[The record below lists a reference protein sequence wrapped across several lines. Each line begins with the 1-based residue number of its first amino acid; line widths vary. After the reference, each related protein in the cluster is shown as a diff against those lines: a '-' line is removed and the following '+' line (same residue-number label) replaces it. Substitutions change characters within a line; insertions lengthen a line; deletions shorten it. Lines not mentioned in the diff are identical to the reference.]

1 DLAES
6 YLPAFEACVREGEAG
21 SVMCSYNRLNGVPAC
36 ANHDL
41 LDTTL
46 RRHWGF
52 KGFVVSDCGAV
63 SDIADGHKVAAGILQ
78 AVAQSTKAGCDLN
91 CDGKAILHIATFPG
105 VAALPGAAFNITDS
119 VLGGHMRE
127 SDVDTVLKRV
137 LEARCVLGILS
148 DRHSDREVTPWDDL
162 KFNVVGSRKHLALA
176 RTAAA
181 QSMVLLVNRPVSA
194 WGWRRALPLDPQMFL
209 HPSYGQAAMPGSGS
223 STSST
228 SSTSS
233 SSSTSSGTHTAS
245 TSGTS
250 DIEDATNSSSSS
262 SSRSSGRGSGEGK
275 GAAGPAA
282 WRLVVMGHLADS
294 REHML
299 GNYYGLPSGK
309 GPVITPLQAIQ
320 ELLAGTLPPV
330 YPPTKQSRETPPASR
345 PAGGHP
351 SSHST
356 SSSSSP
362 SSSSSSSSSSSA
374 AAPRAKGG
382 AQAEA
387 AAGVEVVCEAG
398 AEEEAVIFTE
408 ALGSPWPQYLDGLNY
423 WVTNLMTRDDVAAGV
438 VFVGGSS
445 LNPMNGQDGLQR
457 VQTENEGLDRFS
469 LRLTGAQEQL
479 VQAAS
484 RGGKPL
490 VVVLMAGGPL
500 DISPLLAL
508 PNVVAV
514 LNAWY
519 PGQQGGEAIADVL
532 FGRVSPSGRLPVTT
546 YFENYT
552 QQVPSLFPF
561 GHGLS
566 YVRWRYSRLQLRPC
580 RHAADPQPPH
590 SLYGPPLDPD
600 RHLTGQAG
608 GEEAG
613 TSPDLTGGGEGG
625 DASSSS
631 SSSGSSGSSSSSGGG
646 GSSSFQPGPPLSRLH
661 PCLVTNSM
669 NSGKEEGEG
678 EWRGDE
684 EVVLAFVERERRS
697 FGPGKCWPGW
707 AESAG

>member
-1 DLAES
+1 MALALLLLVVLAGADAAGTSCSHRAERLLRQMTLAEKGPQLYNFAPAIPRLHVPAFNFWSEGCHGYTSLQQPGGTMFPTPLALGATFNTHLMFKDPLLMARLVVAFVRGLQDRRRHQVKVMATCKHFAAYSLEASDGWTRHNFDARVDARDLAES

-91 CDGKAILHIATFPG
+91 CDG
-105 VAALPGAAFNITDS
+105 AAFNITDS

-137 LEARCVLGILS
+137 LEARCVLGVLS
-148 DRHSDREVTPWDDL
+148 DRRSDREVTPWDDL
-162 KFNVVGSRKHLALA
+162 KFDVVGSRKHLALA

-194 WGWRRALPLDPQMFL
+194 WGWRSPCHQQ
-209 HPSYGQAAMPGSGS
+209 G
-223 STSST
+223 
-228 SSTSS
+228 
-233 SSSTSSGTHTAS
+233 
-245 TSGTS
+245 
-250 DIEDATNSSSSS
+250 
-262 SSRSSGRGSGEGK
+262 
-275 GAAGPAA
+275 
-282 WRLVVMGHLADS
+282 
-294 REHML
+294 
-299 GNYYGLPSGK
+299 GK
-309 GPVITPLQAIQ
+309 GPVTTPLQAIQ
-320 ELLAGTLPPV
+320 ELLAGTLPP
-330 YPPTKQSRETPPASR
+330 
-345 PAGGHP
+345 
-351 SSHST
+351 
-356 SSSSSP
+356 
-362 SSSSSSSSSSSA
+362 
-374 AAPRAKGG
+374 
-382 AQAEA
+382 
-387 AAGVEVVCEAG
+387 
-398 AEEEAVIFTE
+398 
-408 ALGSPWPQYLDGLNY
+408 YLDGLNY
-423 WVTNLMTRDDVAAGV
+423 WVTNLMTREDVAAGV

-508 PNVVAV
+508 PN
-514 LNAWY
+514 LGDP
-519 PGQQGGEAIADVL
+519 PGIRVNRGGRPSLMYCLAKSPPRAACLSPPTLKTTRNSAAGTAFKASMSNMDMRPWP
-532 FGRVSPSGRLPVTT
+532 GRTYRYLQAPSLLPHCPSRLASSRCHGCPWL
-546 YFENYT
+546 
-552 QQVPSLFPF
+552 QVPSLFPF

-580 RHAADPQPPH
+580 RHPADPQPPH
-590 SLYGPPLDPD
+590 SLDGPPLDPD
-600 RHLTGQAG
+600 RDLTGQAG

-625 DASSSS
+625 CWPSPGSRCYQVSGGH
-631 SSSGSSGSSSSSGGG
+631 SGSQGQG
-646 GSSSFQPGPPLSRLH
+646 QT
-661 PCLVTNSM
+661 C
-669 NSGKEEGEG
+669 
-678 EWRGDE
+678 
-684 EVVLAFVERERRS
+684 FVELPLPRRQFMS
-697 FGPGKCWPGW
+697 ADVDGMMRVVPGKVEVRVGPL
-707 AESAG
+707 ALPLHLKAT